1 MFFLFYLLV
10 QHPQQEEKPESKL
23 HVPLSRSKSSGYLSG
38 KGNSSHNVGGAECGV
53 GRSLSAK
60 QPPAPVVEQE
70 VPVPPANKETK
81 EHSKGRLMDR

>member
-1 MFFLFYLLV
+1 MFLSYLSAQLP
-10 QHPQQEEKPESKL
+10 QHEEKPESKL

-38 KGNSSHNVGGAECGV
+38 KGNDSLNVGGAECGV

-60 QPPAPVVEQE
+60 QPPPPVMEQE

-81 EHSKGRLMDR
+81 EHSKGIVIDR